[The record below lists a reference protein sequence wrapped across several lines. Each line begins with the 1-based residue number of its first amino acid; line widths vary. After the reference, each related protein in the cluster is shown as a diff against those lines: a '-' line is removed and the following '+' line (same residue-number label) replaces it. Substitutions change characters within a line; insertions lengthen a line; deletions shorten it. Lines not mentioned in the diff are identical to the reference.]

1 MGGKGVNER
10 LEKNFVVKRRKGRKN
25 RRNTFF
31 CLKTNS
37 KRDQGH
43 SNKRRRGKRER
54 A

>member
-1 MGGKGVNER
+1 MGGEGKTNER
-10 LEKNFVVKRRKGRKN
+10 LEKNFVVKRRKERKIGGI
-25 RRNTFF
+25 TF

-43 SNKRRRGKRER
+43 SNKIGREKGER